1 VPFDRIDP
9 VDPDRSVPVIRPV
22 VLTPVERE
30 LDRER
35 RERARRERA
44 RREDAA
50 KRGAEPDPGS
60 DGPRVDLR
68 A

>member
-1 VPFDRIDP
+1 MPFDRIDP

-44 RREDAA
+44 RREGVA
-50 KRGAEPDPGS
+50 KRGAEPNPGP
-60 DGPRVDLR
+60 DAPRVDLR
-68 A
+68 G

>member
-1 VPFDRIDP
+1 MSFDRIDP
-9 VDPDRSVPVIRPV
+9 IDPDRSVPVIRPV

-35 RERARRERA
+35 RERARRERE
-44 RREDAA
+44 RREQAA
-50 KRGAEPDPGS
+50 KRAPEPNS
-60 DGPRVDLR
+60 GPTTPRLDLR